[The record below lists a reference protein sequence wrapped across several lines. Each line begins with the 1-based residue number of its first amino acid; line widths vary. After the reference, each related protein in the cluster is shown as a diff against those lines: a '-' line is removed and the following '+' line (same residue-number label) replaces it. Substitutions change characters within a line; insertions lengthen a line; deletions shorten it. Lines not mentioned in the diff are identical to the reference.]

1 LNDLRVV
8 MANNPPIE
16 EYEKNVKEAKRF
28 AAMLLEGSC
37 DTFDLEQ
44 FEIMNMYSSM
54 LELTPEELEA
64 EEGITKSW
72 LLSMVEELREM
83 LERTIIANA
92 AKTGPGELFY
102 WMDDFAGTDGY
113 HDWCAS
119 LASEEE

>member
-1 LNDLRVV
+1 
-8 MANNPPIE
+8 MANNPLLE
-16 EYEKNVKEAKRF
+16 EYEKDAKEAKRF
-28 AAMLLEGSC
+28 AAMLLEGPC

-54 LELTPEELEA
+54 LKLAPEVLEA
-64 EEGITKSW
+64 EESITKRW
-72 LLSMVEELREM
+72 LLSMVEELHEM

-102 WMDDFAGTDGY
+102 WLDNFAGTDGY